1 MYSKRRSRLL
11 GDAAQALMSL
21 GSWWGGEGLPGTNVP
36 LYKHPKIN
44 RGERKVFKLPMVH
57 INSSGQLILEEEKG
71 WDAEFHGKALEDAG
85 GDDDWEDERNYGKGG
100 AYDTIEDEGR
110 SDNSDDDERDDGI
123 EDEESKDFWEGGEG
137 DEYFE
142 GEGRDD
148 DLEERGCEDD
158 MQDRRDDDND
168 MEDEGNIEGVKD
180 IVEIVE

>member
-1 MYSKRRSRLL
+1 
-11 GDAAQALMSL
+11 MSL

-36 LYKHPKIN
+36 LYKHPKIKH
-44 RGERKVFKLPMVH
+44 GERKVIKLPTVH

-100 AYDTIEDEGR
+100 AYDTMEDEGR

-123 EDEESKDFWEGGEG
+123 EDEESKDVWEGGEG
-137 DEYFE
+137 DDYFE
-142 GEGRDD
+142 GEGRDDYFGDDYFEGEQRDD